1 MYFKLAIICNE
12 SFFKVPKNA
21 CFSAQ
26 NILDPF
32 LSLQMYS
39 FIPKELLLDQ
49 KIFNLRRMKH
59 NQRGHSNLCGWY
71 SNRFEEEM
79 S

>member
-1 MYFKLAIICNE
+1 MTSLLTFKKATESSCN
-12 SFFKVPKNA
+12 V
-21 CFSAQ
+21 Q
-26 NILDPF
+26 NILDP
-32 LSLQMYS
+32 LMYL

-49 KIFNLRRMKH
+49 KILNLRRMKH
-59 NQRGHSNLCGWY
+59 NQIGHSNLCGWY